1 MTRLRQYFLAGL
13 LSVAPLVI
21 TGWVL
26 LQIYRLVDGVTRPWL
41 ERIVALRQ
49 VPGFILTLGGL
60 TAFLLLILLAGV
72 LMQNV
77 FGVALFGLLE
87 RSLRRIPLL
96 RVVFDTTKQI
106 GEVVLNPQRNAFQ
119 KVVLFEYPRP
129 RCWSIGFVTA
139 DDGRQ
144 ELVAVF
150 LATTPNP
157 TSGFLLLLPRGELR
171 MLPLSIEEGM
181 RLVISGG
188 ALLTPDQARVLAAA
202 ADGAG
207 SGPGETA

>member
-1 MTRLRQYFLAGL
+1 MGRLRQYFLAGL
-13 LSVAPLVI
+13 VSVAPLVI
-21 TGWVL
+21 AGWVL
-26 LQIYRLVDGVTRPWL
+26 LQIYRLVDGFTRPWL
-41 ERIVALRQ
+41 ERIGALRQ
-49 VPGFILTLGGL
+49 VPGFFLTLAGL
-60 TAFLLLILLAGV
+60 AAFLLLILLAGA

-87 RSLRRIPLL
+87 RVLRRIPLL
-96 RVVFDTTKQI
+96 RIVFDTTKQI

-119 KVVLFEYPRP
+119 RVVIFEYPRA

-144 ELVAVF
+144 ELVPVF

-157 TSGFLLLLPRGELR
+157 TSGFLLLMPRAELR
-171 MLPLSIEEGM
+171 VLSLTIADGM

-188 ALLTPDQARVLAAA
+188 ALLTSEQARVLAAA
-202 ADGAG
+202 SLGA
-207 SGPGETA
+207 GPGESA

>member
-1 MTRLRQYFLAGL
+1 MTKLRQYFLAGL

-129 RCWSIGFVTA
+129 CCWCIGFVTA

-144 ELVAVF
+144 EFVAVF

-171 MLPLSIEEGM
+171 VLSLSVEEGM

-188 ALLTPDQARVLAAA
+188 ALLTPELARMLAAA

>member
-1 MTRLRQYFLAGL
+1 LRQYFLAGL

>member
-1 MTRLRQYFLAGL
+1 MVRLRQYFLAGL

-49 VPGFILTLGGL
+49 VPGIILTLGGL
-60 TAFLLLILLAGV
+60 TAFLLLILLAGA

-87 RSLRRIPLL
+87 RTLRRIPLL
-96 RVVFDTTKQI
+96 RIVFETTKQI
-106 GEVVLNPQRNAFQ
+106 GEIVLNPQRNAFQ
-119 KVVLFEYPRP
+119 KVVLFEYPRS

-144 ELVAVF
+144 DLVAVF

-171 MLPLSIEEGM
+171 ILPLSIEEGM

-188 ALLTPDQARVLAAA
+188 ALLTPEQARVLAVA

-207 SGPGETA
+207 SGSGETA